1 MSAQRT
7 VEIIAAGNELLL
19 GDVLDTNTNWL
30 CRRITGIGGR
40 VRRAVMVRDE
50 PEAIAS
56 EIRSAL
62 ERKTELIVTTGG
74 LGPTGDDIT
83 LQAVAEATGRPLKL
97 DAEAL
102 AMLDTRYQNL
112 SAEGHIKDPTLT
124 KSRKKMAYLP
134 QTATPVPNPVGT
146 APAVILEINGSTL
159 ISLPGVPEELMG
171 IYEDSLQ
178 PTLRRI
184 FGDSFYHETSVI
196 TVCSDESSL
205 APILEEVVRAHPAVY
220 IKSRA
225 RRLGAGVKLLITL
238 SSAGDGREEAEGR
251 IDRAVEH
258 LSTALAG
265 AGIEVERG
273 ERQSL

>member
-1 MSAQRT
+1 MGAQRT

-30 CRRITGIGGR
+30 CRRITGIGGQ

-62 ERKTELIVTTGG
+62 ERETDLIIITGG

-83 LQAVAEATGRPLKL
+83 LQAVAKATGRPLKL
-97 DAEAL
+97 HPEAL
-102 AMLDTRYQNL
+102 AMLKARYQNL
-112 SAEGHIKDPTLT
+112 AAEGHIKDPTLT
-124 KSRKKMAYLP
+124 KAREKMAHLP
-134 QTATPVPNPVGT
+134 QGSTPVPNPVGT
-146 APAVILEINGSTL
+146 APAVILQINGSTL
-159 ISLPGVPEELMG
+159 ISLPGVPEELKG
-171 IYEDSLQ
+171 IYEDSLE

-238 SSAGDGREEAEGR
+238 SSAGDGRKEVEGR
-251 IDRAVEH
+251 INRALGH
-258 LSTALAG
+258 LITALTEAG
-265 AGIEVERG
+265 FEVEEG
-273 ERQSL
+273 